1 MLYSLMTIKSKLLLK
16 NSHHIKVM
24 YVLLYSFH
32 DVVYIFAVTGKIY
45 ITLIIEYTSTKINNY
60 SSYIYTMYLQRLSKQ
75 HTIR

>member
-1 MLYSLMTIKSKLLLK
+1 
-16 NSHHIKVM
+16 M

-45 ITLIIEYTSTKINNY
+45 ITLITEYTSTKINNY